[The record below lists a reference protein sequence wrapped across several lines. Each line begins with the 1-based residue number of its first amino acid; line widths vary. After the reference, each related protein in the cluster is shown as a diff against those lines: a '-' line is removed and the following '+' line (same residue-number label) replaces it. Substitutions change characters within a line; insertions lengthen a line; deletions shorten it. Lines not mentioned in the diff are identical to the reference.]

1 MIRAIVQQCEDIVQ
15 VDPLTLRSI
24 TENTRRSAKGKDGNK
39 ATATGP
45 RVLEILASTKAYP
58 TWWTDMDESRVLRR
72 RKSISET
79 VLERNICFI
88 DTIGQINE
96 QRYSLVEYIEE
107 AFWHINATEEHT
119 DLERLNMVSG
129 KGTNL
134 VDVVLFIFSGCK

>member
-1 MIRAIVQQCEDIVQ
+1 
-15 VDPLTLRSI
+15 
-24 TENTRRSAKGKDGNK
+24 
-39 ATATGP
+39 
-45 RVLEILASTKAYP
+45 
-58 TWWTDMDESRVLRR
+58 MDESRVLRR